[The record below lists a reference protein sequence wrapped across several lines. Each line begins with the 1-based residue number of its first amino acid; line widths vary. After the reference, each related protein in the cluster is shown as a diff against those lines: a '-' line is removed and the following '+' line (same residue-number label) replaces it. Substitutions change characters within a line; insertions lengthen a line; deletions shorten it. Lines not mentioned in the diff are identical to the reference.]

1 MESIVSITKSDPCL
15 NSVYRVVSK
24 VEKSQLSQAH
34 VMKPSCLIGYKPS
47 LFFLTNLATCQNWN
61 ENLSRNFI
69 FLCFHLTEPLFKK
82 KEGIVQFFVV
92 GCHLKLTRINDFFF
106 NQTFT
111 FLKKNVA
118 KVICNIDTI
127 YYVPIRLYIHN
138 YSKDFLNG

>member
-1 MESIVSITKSDPCL
+1 MPELERKFVAQF
-15 NSVYRVVSK
+15 Y
-24 VEKSQLSQAH
+24 
-34 VMKPSCLIGYKPS
+34 
-47 LFFLTNLATCQNWN
+47 F
-61 ENLSRNFI
+61 
-69 FLCFHLTEPLFKK
+69 PLFSPYRAFILK
-82 KEGIVQFFVV
+82 KEGIVKFFVV